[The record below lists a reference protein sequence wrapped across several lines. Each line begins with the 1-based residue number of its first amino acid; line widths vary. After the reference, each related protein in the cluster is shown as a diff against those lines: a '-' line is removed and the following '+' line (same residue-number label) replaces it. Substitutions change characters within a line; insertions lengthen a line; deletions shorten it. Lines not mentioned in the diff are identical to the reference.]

1 MPDIILK
8 KSSVIGKIPTVDDLK
23 FGELALNFADGK
35 LYFKSSDNSILSFF
49 TTSTTSS
56 LYINN
61 QTTSV
66 STSTGALVVS
76 GGAGIGGSLYVGGEL
91 YVNGVNITGPNLSS
105 GETFET
111 VNKNLKAYDAVL
123 SYSSGVLQN
132 ITYTFSQT
140 TIIKTFNYTD
150 NRLTSII
157 LSGDTPVGIDL
168 TKTFNYTGDNLAGI
182 SYS

>member
-1 MPDIILK
+1 
-8 KSSVIGKIPTVDDLK
+8 
-23 FGELALNFADGK
+23 
-35 LYFKSSDNSILSFF
+35 
-49 TTSTTSS
+49 
-56 LYINN
+56 
-61 QTTSV
+61 
-66 STSTGALVVS
+66 
-76 GGAGIGGSLYVGGEL
+76 
-91 YVNGVNITGPNLSS
+91 
-105 GETFET
+105 